1 MTLGAFLEV
10 RLIPVLMWSYT
21 AVTLGAALAGLEGAA
36 SVAKLAVAIIVGAL
50 LQGLV
55 AHAVNEVADWRSG
68 TDAHPAPRVI
78 SGGSK
83 VIVAGILREREV
95 IVIGAVA
102 AVAATA
108 IGLVVAVVWTP
119 VVLVL
124 GLVGLVGAVLYT
136 LPPVRAAYRPLAG
149 EIVAI
154 ACVWSCVT
162 GSYALQTGTIS
173 AASALVGVAY
183 ALACASMLQ
192 VHHLLDREPDLAAR
206 PPKRTT
212 AAVLGGGARLYG
224 VALGAGATLAAT
236 AAAITVAPGL
246 AVLAAGTACA
256 VVAQLLMD
264 PDDPGGVT
272 RAELAVIVLVGGSGL
287 VAATLLWAP
296 AAAALALAA
305 GLVPLEL
312 AVAGRALADRPRTAP
327 PPARDASSVRIS

>member
-10 RLIPVLMWSYT
+10 RLIPVLMWSFT
-21 AVTLGAALAGLEGAA
+21 AVTLGAALAGHAGGASA
-36 SVAKLAVAIIVGAL
+36 ARLAVALVVGAL

-68 TDAHPAPRVI
+68 TDSHPAPRVI

-95 IVIGAVA
+95 MALGVAAAVA
-102 AVAATA
+102 AVA

-119 VVLVL
+119 VVLLL
-124 GLVGLVGAVLYT
+124 GLVGLAGAVVYT

-149 EIVAI
+149 EVVAI
-154 ACVWSCVT
+154 VCVWSCVT
-162 GSYALQTGTIS
+162 GSYALQTGGIS
-173 AASALVGVAY
+173 GGAALVGVAY

-192 VHHLLDREPDLAAR
+192 VHHLLDRVPDLAAN

-212 AAVLGGGARLYG
+212 AAVLGGGARAYG
-224 VALGAGATLAAT
+224 VALGVGAALAAT
-236 AAAITVAPGL
+236 AAALTVAPGL
-246 AVLAAGTACA
+246 AVLAAGTALA
-256 VVAQLLMD
+256 VVPQVLMD
-264 PDDPGGVT
+264 PEDPEAVT

-296 AAAALALAA
+296 AAAALAVAA

-312 AVAGRALADRPRTAP
+312 AVAGRALAGGPRVAP
-327 PPARDASSVRIS
+327 VPARDASSVRIS